1 MGALEPGLIAARDDD
16 PALELIA
23 DERGGDAAEER
34 ERALVARDPVRHL
47 LRERR
52 LGVGAVLRWERIF
65 DWLDGSVAA
74 AYVYLLLSYLDRH
87 RLTDIAPGVLHE
99 FFLRQRAFGRTNL
112 AILHALLDRYVAD
125 GHEFG
130 LLGWMALRLGRQMA
144 RPA

>member
-1 MGALEPGLIAARDDD
+1 MSRVLINEICDASPCVRKRMTSRMATGLT
-16 PALELIA
+16 ELIA
-23 DERGGDAAEER
+23 CSPRIADHTPSPCRY
-34 ERALVARDPVRHL
+34 L
-47 LRERR
+47 LRNAR
-52 LGVGAVLRWERIF
+52 ALRWERIF

-125 GHEFG
+125 GREFG

-144 RPA
+144 RPV